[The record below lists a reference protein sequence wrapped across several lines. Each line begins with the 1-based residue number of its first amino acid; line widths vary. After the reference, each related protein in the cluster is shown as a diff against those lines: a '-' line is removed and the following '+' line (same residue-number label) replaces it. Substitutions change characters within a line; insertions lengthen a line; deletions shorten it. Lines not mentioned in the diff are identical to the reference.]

1 MRPARFVST
10 LAVALAATLPSPL
23 TGQVRPR
30 AVAPPSASETA
41 GPTTWSGTADW
52 RGPTGFSHTGAGV
65 VTQNWSA
72 EADWALTSMNWRER
86 RDDAV
91 WFEFVGRQL
100 CADQD
105 CGYRTLHTFKTE
117 QGNLTSQKSVVT
129 GDERYATALAVCTSS
144 SGKIKG
150 VRLWSARIRA
160 DRTLE
165 PGSERDQFERTN
177 CRNWHS
183 PEECGPRQVIVGIR
197 AHGTTDKGYTGLSI
211 RCGRVG

>member
-1 MRPARFVST
+1 MRAVPILSALVVVFV
-10 LAVALAATLPSPL
+10 AAIPTTL

-30 AVAPPSASETA
+30 TMTLAQEAS
-41 GPTTWSGTADW
+41 GPVEWSGNSNW
-52 RGPTGFSHTGAGV
+52 RGPTGFSQTGAGV
-65 VTQNWSA
+65 VTHTWSA
-72 EADWALTSMNWRER
+72 DSDWALTSMNWRER

-91 WFEFVGRQL
+91 WFEFVGRRL

-105 CGYRTLHTFKTE
+105 CEYRTLHTFQTE
-117 QGNLTSQKSVVT
+117 QGNLTSQKSVPS
-129 GDERYATALAVCTSS
+129 GDERYGTAVSVCTSS

-150 VRLWSARIRA
+150 VRMWNARIRA

-165 PGSERDQFERTN
+165 PGSIRHEFERTN
-177 CRNWHS
+177 CRNWHT

-197 AHGTTDKGYTGLSI
+197 AHGTDDKGYTGLSI